1 MNLQPVVDHLKAHA
15 AFRQTG
21 GAADLAAVEDAAVLD
36 PAAFVLPLGELPDE
50 DTEDTDGNFGRK
62 VQFGVLTVVSNRR
75 DPRGGAAQDALDV
88 ARTAVEAA
96 LDTLVPEG
104 AQVPP
109 RWLRGSLMK
118 FVQGQVWWLDEFE
131 VLLTA

>member
-1 MNLQPVVDHLKAHA
+1 MNLAPIVTHIKANA
-15 AFRQTG
+15 SFRQTG
-21 GAADLAAVEDAAVLD
+21 GAADLAAVEDSAVLD
-36 PAAFVLPLGELPDE
+36 PAAFVLPLNEQMAE
-50 DTEDTDGNFGRK
+50 DTEDYDGGYGREVK
-62 VQFGVLTVVSNRR
+62 FGVLVVVANRR
-75 DPRGGAAQDALDV
+75 DPRGGAVQDDLHT
-88 ARTAVEAA
+88 ARTAVTSA
-96 LDTLVPEG
+96 LATLVPSG